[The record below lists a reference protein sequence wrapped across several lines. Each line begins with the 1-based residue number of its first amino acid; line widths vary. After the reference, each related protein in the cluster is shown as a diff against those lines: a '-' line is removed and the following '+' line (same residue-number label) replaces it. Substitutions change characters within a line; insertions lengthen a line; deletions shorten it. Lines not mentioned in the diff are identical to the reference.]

1 MCYTTLLE
9 QLVNID
15 FYKKFF
21 VGSSKTWNSD
31 SEVNKFLWTNQ
42 SVRKFIWFFIDCN
55 YMNAKM
61 FQSKL
66 STMRLGA
73 SNIISSSNRLQ
84 LAIQASISE
93 SMVTA
98 ATTTYCPRRYQHVM
112 IAPAKPKSYNH
123 FSINAKNARQFSIET
138 IKHACVSIIITKLQ
152 IWSRWIEIT
161 MIYVMLFEC
170 WKKTYDKTGMFRC
183 KFAF

>member
-1 MCYTTLLE
+1 M
-9 QLVNID
+9 NID
-15 FYKKFF
+15 FYVKFF

-55 YMNAKM
+55 FMNAKM

-152 IWSRWIEIT
+152 ISSRWIEIT

-170 WKKTYDKTGMFRC
+170 WKKPYDKTGMFRW